1 METTLNLNV
10 ETKLTIKK
18 VIPETVMIWHDD
30 HGFIG
35 EANEYEFNLFRI
47 EIKKNKLNGYYVLKD
62 ENCIYI
68 NQKGQVESWEFFKLM
83 EETLDELSDW

>member
-1 METTLNLNV
+1 M
-10 ETKLTIKK
+10 KLTIKK
-18 VIPETVMIWHDD
+18 VIPETVMIWHDEY
-30 HGFIG
+30 GFIG
-35 EANEYEFNLFRI
+35 EVNEYEFNLFRI

-83 EETLDELSDW
+83 EETLDELTDF